1 MAHTAEATRARA
13 GSLGLGA
20 ATALVLGNMIGS
32 GVFLLPASLA
42 SYGGLS
48 LAGWLA
54 SGTGSVLL
62 ALVFARLARARP
74 AAGGPYAYARL
85 AFGDFAGFLVAW
97 AYWISTWS
105 GNSALAVAAVGYLDP
120 FIPSVVRAPVAAAS
134 LAIAFVWVFAIVN
147 MWSIRS
153 VGRVQIVTTAIKL
166 LPLALVAIGGI
177 LHFDASHFAV
187 ADHSVR
193 AVGRNVSA
201 TATLTLWAFL
211 GLESATIPASH
222 VADPDRTIPRATMLG
237 TILTGLICM
246 AGTVGVM
253 SLVPPATLVRSTAPF
268 ADAAGLLAG
277 DWARRAIAVGCSIA
291 CLGALNGWTLLAGEM
306 PLAAARDGVFPPFF
320 ARTSARGTPV
330 VGIALSAALSTI
342 LVALN
347 ATQGLVAVFTF
358 IILLSTLGTLLPYA
372 LCAMAGP
379 LIRRDDGRRVTTGG
393 ATIISLLAFA
403 YALWAIAGAGA
414 DVVYWGF
421 LLLLAG
427 VPIFV
432 SRGTSLFSAAS
443 GKTVTGPQE

>member
-1 MAHTAEATRARA
+1 MAHTAEATRAPA

-20 ATALVLGNMIGS
+20 ATALVVGNMIGS

-97 AYWISTWS
+97 AYWISTWA

-120 FIPSVVRAPVAAAS
+120 FIPGVVRAPVAATS
-134 LAIAFVWVFAIVN
+134 LAIALVWAFAIVN
-147 MWSIRS
+147 MWSVRS
-153 VGRVQIVTTAIKL
+153 VGRVQVVTTVIKL
-166 LPLALVAIGGI
+166 LPLGLVAVGGI

-193 AVGRNVSA
+193 AVGRDVSA

-237 TILTGLICM
+237 TILTGLICA

-253 SLVPPATLVRSTAPF
+253 SLVPPAILVRSTAPF
-268 ADAAGLLAG
+268 ADAAGVLAG
-277 DWARRAIAVGCSIA
+277 EWARRVIAIGGSIS
-291 CLGALNGWTLLAGEM
+291 CLGALNGWTLLAGET

-320 ARTSARGTPV
+320 ARTSTRGTPV

-372 LCAMAGP
+372 LCAMAGL
-379 LIRRDDGRRVTTGG
+379 LIRGEDGRRVTTGG
-393 ATIISLLAFA
+393 ATTIALLAFA

-414 DVVYWGF
+414 DTVYWGF

-432 SRGTSLFSAAS
+432 SRGTGLFSTIS
-443 GKTVTGPQE
+443 DKTGTGPHE